1 MVSMAFRKN
10 IYAHYPGRKL
20 PDGYNVLQRPFVIN
34 NICPQNKT
42 IYFLINGKDYDR
54 TNSQI

>member
-1 MVSMAFRKN
+1 MAFRKN

-20 PDGYNVLQRPFVIN
+20 AEDYNVLQRPFVIN
-34 NICPQNKT
+34 NICPQTKI
-42 IYFLINGKDYDR
+42 IYFLINGKDYDG